1 VMNAHLF
8 RPQHHQSKFSGC
20 IFHVSHPSFCAS
32 MSPREVKGT
41 LIQPPGKATETKS
54 TDALVQPVPARSN
67 DLPLL

>member
-1 VMNAHLF
+1 
-8 RPQHHQSKFSGC
+8 
-20 IFHVSHPSFCAS
+20 